1 MNIKITFR
9 NNLTEETDY
18 IIAELPFDFSDYL
31 ENCGV
36 QFEQDSEE
44 DFWVLDEAGN
54 RTGEVFTV
62 LSAEECMNE
71 ELVW

>member
-1 MNIKITFR
+1 MNIRITFL
-9 NNLTEETDY
+9 NNLAEERDY
-18 IIAELPFDFSDYL
+18 IIAEPPFDFGDYL

-36 QFEQDSEE
+36 IYEQDGEN
-44 DFWVLDEAGN
+44 DFWVLDESGN

-62 LSAEECMNE
+62 LSSEECTDE